1 MRVEG
6 VNEVGATDRE
16 GSGAEDVVPQK
27 RVKGVDC
34 VFGVEMR
41 GVVSMISRCREY
53 KVCVK
58 EDVGS
63 TGPRPRCVVLS
74 RGVEKARS
82 EELGGGS
89 RVP

>member
-1 MRVEG
+1 MWWLGGEGGLMRVEG
-6 VNEVGATDRE
+6 VKEVGATDRE

-41 GVVSMISRCREY
+41 GVVSMVSRCREY

-63 TGPRPRCVVLS
+63 TGPRPR
-74 RGVEKARS
+74 
-82 EELGGGS
+82 
-89 RVP
+89 